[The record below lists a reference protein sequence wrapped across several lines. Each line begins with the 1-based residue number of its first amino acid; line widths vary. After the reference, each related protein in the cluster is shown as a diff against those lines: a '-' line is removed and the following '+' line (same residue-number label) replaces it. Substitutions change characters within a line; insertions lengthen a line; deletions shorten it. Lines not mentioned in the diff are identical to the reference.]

1 MRRRMAVLLE
11 GDAVAVLMVAAFGG
25 TAAPAGKF
33 KTVMSTSPSRSRS
46 CHSSARA
53 VLLH

>member
-1 MRRRMAVLLE
+1 MSSRMAVLIE
-11 GDAVAVLMVAAFGG
+11 GGAVAVLMVDAFGR

-33 KTVMSTSPSRSRS
+33 KTVTSTSPSRSQS

-53 VLLH
+53 VLLL